1 MTDHLFELPPTFSL
15 YHHKAIFP
23 ATFFGGPL
31 VAGYLAA
38 ENFKLL
44 DKPEKATSAW
54 LISIAVTV
62 MIFGTIVLIPALEK
76 LPRFV
81 IPAAYSFGA
90 QALIL
95 KYQGHALNSHS
106 QKGGKFFSAGRIVIV
121 TVIGLAISF
130 AIVFGLIL
138 LLRPEMLKQ

>member
-1 MTDHLFELPPTFSL
+1 MCGSAGNAKKIDGLRQALNVSCDFFTFELLPYFQMTDHLFELPPTFRL

-54 LISIAVTV
+54 LISLAVTV

-95 KYQGHALNSHS
+95 KYQGHA
-106 QKGGKFFSAGRIVIV
+106 
-121 TVIGLAISF
+121 
-130 AIVFGLIL
+130 
-138 LLRPEMLKQ
+138 